1 MIRVLVCDD
10 ELMAR
15 KRLTRLLAAMPDVD
29 VVGECEDGAHL
40 AAVVAR
46 WSVDAPVDV
55 VLLDIQMPGLDGMDA
70 AALLGENGPAIIFC
84 TAHTEHA
91 VDAFALGACDYVLK
105 PVEASRLV
113 RALTRVRPRSMQG
126 TPSSASSSLAR
137 LAVPTRKGVVLLDPN
152 DVTHATLD
160 DELVTVFV
168 AGQATPLLTDFTLA
182 DLEER
187 LPSDRF
193 VRVHRKAIVNLAAVK
208 RLDPVDTGGY
218 VARLPAGDVVVSRAA
233 ARELRRRLGLRD

>member
-15 KRLTRLLAAMPDVD
+15 KRLTRLLAAMPDVE

-40 AAVVAR
+40 AAAVQR
-46 WSVDAPVDV
+46 TSVDV

-70 AALLGENGPAIIFC
+70 AALLGESGPAIIFC
-84 TAHTEHA
+84 TAHAEHA

-105 PVEASRLV
+105 PVEAGRLA
-113 RALTRVRPRSMQG
+113 RALTRVRPRTTSSS
-126 TPSSASSSLAR
+126 SSAALAR

-152 DVTHATLD
+152 DVTHAVLE
-160 DELVTVFV
+160 DELVTVF
-168 AGQATPLLTDFTLA
+168 ALGEQLLTDFTLS

-187 LPSDRF
+187 LPPDRF

-218 VARLPAGDVVVSRAA
+218 IARMATGDVIVSRAM
-233 ARELRRRLGLRD
+233 

>member
-1 MIRVLVCDD
+1 MMRVLVCED

-15 KRLTRLLAAMPDVD
+15 KRLTRLLAAMPDVE

-40 AAVVAR
+40 AAHIAR
-46 WSVDAPVDV
+46 AAEARAPVDV

-84 TAHTEHA
+84 TAHAEHA

-105 PVEASRLV
+105 PVEASRLA
-113 RALTRVRPRSMQG
+113 RALARVRPRFA
-126 TPSSASSSLAR
+126 ASSPGVALAR

-152 DVTHATLD
+152 DVTHATLE
-160 DELVTVFV
+160 DELVTVY
-168 AGQATPLLTDFTLA
+168 AHNERLLTDFTLS

-187 LPSDRF
+187 LPPDRF

-208 RLDPVDTGGY
+208 RLDPVETGGY
-218 VARLPAGDVVVSRAA
+218 VARMATGDVVVSRAA
-233 ARELRRRLGLRD
+233 ARELRRRLGLRE